1 MDNKY
6 NSSQNKNTTISKR
19 HLAAMSSNN
28 LENSNKLIKSN
39 ARKVAIVNQNLNED
53 KHIQYSFGNLSKSST
68 AIFPTKEYDTY
79 GLNNHEDFNNKL
91 KNNGIITASS
101 WRVGELLV
109 QKQLKE
115 NLTNNGSSQINN
127 TKNRSLINDNKQKS
141 KRTDCHLIDTIP
153 VKLEKKTIIK
163 EKQIKQLNSKPYDLD
178 GLHKYMIDKK
188 TKRLYETKTEK
199 EKQKKEDEERKR
211 KLQEL
216 YKKQRIQN
224 NLTNTNKRER
234 PNNEN
239 DSKFLYEQDMSKIL
253 QDKITHLL
261 NDNDKLVNRQ
271 RKQLENKQFNYIEEE
286 EENEDY
292 EEQEQNEYNY
302 ESEEDEIDD
311 ESNKFIRFSN
321 QKTKVS
327 SSTSFEYKHDRLK
340 KICSMALD
348 LQTKLQQTKLKLF
361 GIDNEEDSF
370 LHNNKNNNKYRI
382 ETIYNED
389 YYNQGPITNLINDK
403 KRINNL
409 KNNHEFI
416 ENQNEYDQEL
426 PGVLNLKKF
435 KTNYYDEELSSNLA
449 AKKIQGAF
457 RNYLNKKDPKNDI
470 NNKLNELK
478 LKSKS
483 KYKKL
488 KENEL
493 LLKPAADDYNFI
505 NIFKKKNSSI
515 QTKTTDNAN
524 DKKKNSLK
532 KEKLKNHELNV
543 TTSSSSASSTSTSL
557 SKYMIE
563 TEKIL
568 TNKKSSTSNTS
579 VSSISLKDKTP
590 NQIIENEEMEYDDNS
605 ENKKSSISESTSRS
619 SSNNTITNGSLN
631 VTDKIKK
638 KLEVEILEESLSNS
652 TRIQANKPTNETA
665 SPKRLIQ
672 SQKLTDT
679 KEMRYSPSSLECL
692 LKAGL
697 NYLDTL
703 NTSAIHLEELD
714 KVRCIGLAQ
723 QDTVTLA
730 HLIRDQQQQQIQ
742 NNQKIVIPKE
752 INESEST
759 TASSSSSSVISYDS
773 GEFESNKTSTITKK
787 SEKNTKKESI
797 ATSISLSSSS
807 DETEKEDKKQDITP
821 IKKKKEDSVIDTI
834 LDVND
839 KETLSINSFTTGD
852 EEDEEGTELEKSF
865 KQLLPSKSHMKK
877 SKNADHSLNDQSHTS
892 FISQSENLHS
902 GIFYYLINSQVIY
915 YTLYF

>member
-1 MDNKY
+1 MDRYMDNRY

-53 KHIQYSFGNLSKSST
+53 KRIQYSFGNLSKSST
-68 AIFPTKEYDTY
+68 AIFPTKEYDTN
-79 GLNNHEDFNNKL
+79 GLNNHEDFNKL

-115 NLTNNGSSQINN
+115 NLTNNASSQINN

-141 KRTDCHLIDTIP
+141 KRTECHLIDTIP

-163 EKQIKQLNSKPYDLD
+163 EKQTKQLNSKPYDLD

-271 RKQLENKQFNYIEEE
+271 RKQLENKQVNFIEEEE

-292 EEQEQNEYNY
+292 EEEQKNEYNY
-302 ESEEDEIDD
+302 ESEEDEIDG
-311 ESNKFIRFSN
+311 ERNKFIRFSN
-321 QKTKVS
+321 QNTMIS

-370 LHNNKNNNKYRI
+370 LHNNKINNKYRI

-389 YYNQGPITNLINDK
+389 YFNQGPITNLINDK

-416 ENQNEYDQEL
+416 EDQNEYDQEL
-426 PGVLNLKKF
+426 PGILNLKKF
-435 KTNYYDEELSSNLA
+435 KTNYDEELTSNLA

-457 RNYLNKKDPKNDI
+457 RNYLNKKDPKNNI

-505 NIFKKKNSSI
+505 NVFKKKNSSI

-524 DKKKNSLK
+524 DKKKISLK
-532 KEKLKNHELNV
+532 KEKLKNQELNV
-543 TTSSSSASSTSTSL
+543 TASSSSPSSTSTSL

-568 TNKKSSTSNTS
+568 TYKKSSNSNTS

-590 NQIIENEEMEYDDNS
+590 NQIIENEEMEYDDNI
-605 ENKKSSISESTSRS
+605 ENEKSSVSESTSRS
-619 SSNNTITNGSLN
+619 SSNSTITNGSLN
-631 VTDKIKK
+631 VTNKLKK
-638 KLEVEILEESLSNS
+638 KVEVELLEESLSNS
-652 TRIQANKPTNETA
+652 KRIQANKPTDETV

-672 SQKLTDT
+672 SQKSTDT

-730 HLIRDQQQQQIQ
+730 HLIRDQQQQQKIQ

-807 DETEKEDKKQDITP
+807 DETEKEDKKQDITK
-821 IKKKKEDSVIDTI
+821 KKKKEDSVIDTI

-839 KETLSINSFTTGD
+839 KETSSINSVTTGD

-877 SKNADHSLNDQSHTS
+877 SKNADQSLNDQSHIS
-892 FISQSENLHS
+892 FISQSENLTS
-902 GIFYYLINSQVIY
+902 GIFYYLIN
-915 YTLYF
+915 F